1 MQWGKDSFFNKW
13 CWATDSNTPKNET
26 GSLFIPY
33 TNIYSKWSKD
43 LKGRPETISI
53 LEENIYSCSWTL
65 VFLIVF
71 FLFLFLDLTQKARAT
86 KTKIDGTTLKKKFLY
101 REGNHQQIQIQPT
114 AWEKI
119 FANHIFNKVNI
130 QNI

>member
-1 MQWGKDSFFNKW
+1 M
-13 CWATDSNTPKNET
+13 
-26 GSLFIPY
+26 
-33 TNIYSKWSKD
+33 
-43 LKGRPETISI
+43 KGRPETISI

-101 REGNHQQIQIQPT
+101 SEGNHQQIQIQPT
-114 AWEKI
+114 EWEKI